1 LCCFC
6 SDTSGAGASAG
17 SWHSVS
23 DPFVDVF
30 RGVLSFDHM
39 SPIGRSVIDVAALVA
54 IVGYSL
60 PAVLIFA
67 IMRRGDRE
75 RASG

>member
-1 LCCFC
+1 M
-6 SDTSGAGASAG
+6 
-17 SWHSVS
+17 
-23 DPFVDVF
+23 
-30 RGVLSFDHM
+30 LSFDHV

-54 IVGYSL
+54 IVGFAL

>member
-1 LCCFC
+1 M
-6 SDTSGAGASAG
+6 S
-17 SWHSVS
+17 
-23 DPFVDVF
+23 F
-30 RGVLSFDHM
+30 RGVLSFDRM

-60 PAVLIFA
+60 PAVLTFA